1 MMRDALKEDSRL
13 QELKAR
19 ASYIEEVNRWILD
32 ALELMVSYGEFQS
45 SINPDQ
51 EPLKILSAT
60 RLHLKRLI
68 QFHSIA
74 FLLVHEPDFDFL
86 LADCEPKS
94 DWQTLQKEL
103 DFQIEMG
110 TFAWAVHQNRGV
122 TVQAKYFSQPL
133 VFHSMVTRSRI
144 VGMFM
149 GVLDGNEFAL
159 PHLSSTLLTL
169 FLITSAHALENSTL
183 YRKINEQNRNLEE
196 IVQKRTGELQKVLEV
211 AKVANMAKSQFLAN
225 MSHEIRTPLNAV
237 IGFTDMLLET
247 KLEEEQF
254 EFAITIKKSGET
266 LLSLINDILDFSKI
280 EAGQLDLEKIDFD
293 PEKVIYDVCKM
304 VGPKINRKPV
314 EILCR
319 IGENLPSSVKGDVH
333 RFEQVLMNLTGN
345 AAKFTESGEIEIS
358 IDQDREQDNRARL
371 HVMVRDTG
379 VGIPMDKL
387 TVIFEPF
394 QQADGS
400 TTRRYGG
407 TGLGLSICK
416 QISRAMGG
424 DVWAESEP
432 GRGSL
437 FHFTAWFEKSERPQ
451 IKKFTSP
458 SLRGKKI
465 LIIDRH
471 PARLNLVQSFINS
484 AGIRVTALT
493 EEEEVISALK
503 RSCDVGDPFHLC
515 FIDIEMPWGLEMGEK
530 IRQAGMTDL
539 FILSLSPPLER
550 NAQKFREAGFNTF
563 LNRPIRRDRLFQILE
578 RLFGEVNPV
587 RKSSTSQQEVS
598 HGTLNSVF
606 VPNGILSSSQL
617 QAAGLSNGVKEN
629 ESRQVES
636 ERDWQT
642 KDEIKQPPNILVV
655 EDNPVNQRMMVKILE
670 KLGCRVDTAEN
681 GIEAIKKVEQ
691 FVYDLVLMDCQMP
704 GMDGYEATAEI
715 RRWDGPSR
723 HIPIIAVTAH
733 AMQGDKEAC
742 LRAGMD
748 DYMSKPVRKE
758 AVSEM
763 IKKWIQDKNKKRIEY
778 KP

>member
-1 MMRDALKEDSRL
+1 MMRDALKEVSNL
-13 QELKAR
+13 QESKAK

-51 EPLKILSAT
+51 EPIKILSAT

-196 IVQKRTGELQKVLEV
+196 IVQKRTGELQKALKV

-358 IDQDREQDNRARL
+358 IDQDGEQDDRVKL

-387 TVIFEPF
+387 TIIFEPF

-437 FHFTAWFEKSERPQ
+437 FHFTAWLEKSEQPQ
-451 IKKFTSP
+451 IKIFTSP
-458 SLRGKKI
+458 SLRGKNI
-465 LIIDRH
+465 LIADHH
-471 PARLNLVQSFINS
+471 PARLNLVQSLLN
-484 AGIRVTALT
+484 AMGIRVTALT
-493 EEEEVISALK
+493 EEEDVFSVLK
-503 RSCDVGDPFHLC
+503 GSCDVGDPFHLC
-515 FIDIEMPWGLEMGEK
+515 FIDIEIPWGFKVAQK

-550 NAQKFREAGFNTF
+550 NAQEFREAGFNHF
-563 LNRPIRRDRLFQILE
+563 LNRPIRRDRLFQILKQ
-578 RLFGEVNPV
+578 LFGEV
-587 RKSSTSQQEVS
+587 E
-598 HGTLNSVF
+598 
-606 VPNGILSSSQL
+606 
-617 QAAGLSNGVKEN
+617 KED
-629 ESRQVES
+629 ESGQVES

-642 KDEIKQPPNILVV
+642 KDEIIQQPYILVV
-655 EDNPVNQRMMVKILE
+655 EDNPVNQKMMVKILE

-715 RRWDGPSR
+715 RRRDGASR

-733 AMQGDKEAC
+733 AMQGDREIC

-763 IKKWIQDKNKKRIEY
+763 IKKWIQVSPSPHPSPPRRLCRNRGNGEKCHAELVSASNGINKLRDPETSSG
-778 KP
+778 